1 MNSEL
6 SMKLDGM
13 SVGEIMEYVKD
24 LTQDEKD
31 DVYRWM
37 NSHIMPNFIPELV
50 RNRLKELDSEDLGL
64 LDDNA

>member
-37 NSHIMPNFIPELV
+37 NSHIIPNFIPEFV
-50 RNRLKELDSEDLGL
+50 RNRLKELDSEDSGL

>member
-37 NSHIMPNFIPELV
+37 NSHIMPNLIPELV

>member
-37 NSHIMPNFIPELV
+37 NSHIIPNFIP
-50 RNRLKELDSEDLGL
+50 
-64 LDDNA
+64 